1 MRERATEAAF
11 KSQPLGDIRIF
22 HLALHGIADRTF
34 PDRSALVFSSGGRAG
49 EDGLLQ
55 AREIRKLPINAE
67 LVTLSAC
74 DGGLGR
80 IEGEE
85 GTSSLVEAFL
95 DAGARTVVASL
106 WPAEDTY
113 TKSLMEAFYR
123 HLFQGEAKKEAL
135 HQAKIDMLRQFGA
148 TVPPLYW
155 AGFVLVGDGNGTVLT
170 GGSRDVE

>member
-1 MRERATEAAF
+1 
-11 KSQPLGDIRIF
+11 
-22 HLALHGIADRTF
+22 
-34 PDRSALVFSSGGRAG
+34 
-49 EDGLLQ
+49 
-55 AREIRKLPINAE
+55 LPINAE

-135 HQAKIDMLRQFGA
+135 HQAKIDMLRQFGE

-170 GGSRDVE
+170 GGGRDVE